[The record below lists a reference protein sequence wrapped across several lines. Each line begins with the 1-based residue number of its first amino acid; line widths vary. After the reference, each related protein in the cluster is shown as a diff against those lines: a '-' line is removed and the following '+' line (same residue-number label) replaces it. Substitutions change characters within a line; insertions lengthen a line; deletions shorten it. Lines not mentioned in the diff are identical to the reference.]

1 MSYSRF
7 DVILVLFP
15 FSERKGTKQR
25 PAVVLCDSAF
35 NAAHRHSI
43 VAMVT
48 TASVTKWPSDIP
60 IGDYRKA
67 GLLSPCVAR
76 AKVFTISDDLV
87 IGRVGTLVQEDA
99 SGIGTWFAG
108 LLADSNRLEVK

>member
-25 PAVVLCDSAF
+25 PAIVLSGNGF

-48 TASVTKWPSDIP
+48 TASLSKWPSDIP
-60 IGDYRKA
+60 IRDFGKA
-67 GLLSPCVAR
+67 GLVSPCVVR

-87 IGRVGTLVQEDA
+87 IGRVGTLVPEDA
-99 SGIGTWFAG
+99 SGIGIWIAG
-108 LLADSNRLEVK
+108 LLDDSNRLQAG